1 MCSCYLLRWIS
12 DQVPGPLTHAFAP
25 RLVVCAT
32 GSNCTNYSAG
42 FDARTQLKSTRFSM
56 YDWNGGWINQRH
68 EKNNI
73 LYWVYPSL
81 HRAEKKQNKFFR
93 RCNVYFWRINV
104 LKMQKTNTTRKI
116 GEKWAT
122 FKNTYNIP
130 LYWLVYDKT
139 HIGYSSII
147 YNPLYVASWWFQPL
161 WKICSSNWILS
172 PRIGVKKDCFKPPP
186 SLCFFS

>member
-1 MCSCYLLRWIS
+1 MHERSSKAQDFRCMIEM
-12 DQVPGPLTHAFAP
+12 VVELT
-25 RLVVCAT
+25 
-32 GSNCTNYSAG
+32 S
-42 FDARTQLKSTRFSM
+42 
-56 YDWNGGWINQRH
+56 H

-81 HRAEKKQNKFFR
+81 HRAEKKQNNRFFR

-139 HIGYSSII
+139 HSGYSSII
-147 YNPLYVASWWFQPL
+147 YSPLYVASWRFQPL

-186 SLCFFS
+186 SLCHVFAFFRRMPYIQHIRLFGLVSKGWPTTSQGRSVCL